1 MVKGDRIISMTV
13 YACPI
18 CSSPLSKNE
27 RVLRCPKSHTFDI
40 AKGGYVN
47 LLPANKK
54 RSLEPGDN
62 AEMVSARSRFL
73 GTGYYKNLADE
84 LVRLV
89 GQPHRLADLGC
100 GEGYFTAAFCGS
112 VSEVYG
118 LDISKLAVK
127 AACKQSSAQFVV
139 ASTMRLPFLSEVFDA
154 VTVIMAPTSSD
165 IPRVLK
171 KGALFCRVSPGELHL
186 VELRELAYR
195 EVRAV
200 KQPLM
205 TIDGLTNVGREQVRF
220 ETLIRNEGLVDLI
233 AMTPMQFRTSKE
245 FREQVSQLDE
255 FLVTTDFRVD
265 LFRKD

>member
-1 MVKGDRIISMTV
+1 MVKGNGVGSMTV

-27 RVLRCPKSHTFDI
+27 RVLLCPTGHTFDI
-40 AKGGYVN
+40 ARGGYVN

-54 RSLEPGDN
+54 RSLAPGDN

-73 GTGYYKNLADE
+73 GAGYYKNLADG

-100 GEGYFTAAFCGS
+100 GEGYFTAALCNT

-118 LDISKLAVK
+118 LDISKVAIK

-139 ASTMRLPFLSEVFDA
+139 ASTMRLPFSNEVFDA
-154 VTVIMAPTSSD
+154 VTVIMAPTSPD

-171 KGALFCRVSPGELHL
+171 KGALLCRVSPGERHL
-186 VELRELAYR
+186 VELRQLAYR

-205 TIDGLTNVGREQVRF
+205 KIDGLTNVGHDQVQG
-220 ETLIRNEGLVDLI
+220 ETLIGNEGLMDLI

-245 FREQVSQLDE
+245 FQEQVSQLDE
-255 FLVTTDFRVD
+255 FLVTTDFRID